1 MALRTARDALSRIFF
16 QRCFYLFLLLLAL
29 VAIAPFMPPTPTG
42 RIAANAINTFV
53 VVATVAAV
61 GRSHLSFALVVLLAI
76 PTVGFQWLGIR
87 EENNYWLMHSWVSG
101 ALLYF
106 VTLIYLMRYVFQR
119 QVMTADKLFGAAAGY
134 LMLAI
139 LWAYLYAIVGYYY
152 PNSFQFNGQPGP
164 LGFYDGLYF
173 SMTVLTSTGFGDIA
187 PLSRPARSIC
197 MVEQVVGGLFLAI
210 LIARL
215 AGVYPPEGDRR
226 RQG

>member
-1 MALRTARDALSRIFF
+1 MALRIARDALSKVFF
-16 QRCFYLFLLLLAL
+16 QRCFYLFVLLLTL
-29 VAIAPFMPPTPTG
+29 VAVAPFLPVSPTG
-42 RIAANAINTFV
+42 RIAANLINTFV

-61 GRSHLSFALVVLLAI
+61 GRSHLSFVLVVLLAV
-76 PTVGFQWLGIR
+76 PTVGFQWLGIQ
-87 EENNYWLMHSWVSG
+87 EENTYWLMHSWVSG
-101 ALLYF
+101 ALLYL
-106 VTLIYLMRYVFQR
+106 VTLVYLLRYVFQR

-152 PNSFQFNGQPGP
+152 PNSFQFNGQPAP

-187 PLSRPARSIC
+187 PLSRAARSIC
-197 MVEQVVGGLFLAI
+197 MVEQVAGGLFLAI

-215 AGVYPPEGDRR
+215 AGVYPPDADRR
-226 RQG
+226 REP